1 MLEVKRIMSKQTK
14 PKIGHWSAHVL
25 CWALIVIGV
34 LISLSTV
41 NIIEYDFIGLAIAV
55 YFVFAG
61 IFLMLESLMES
72 GKFRMPSGL
81 DMISAVIAII
91 AFIIGLATFTESVIP
106 VEWSGVYFLMSFIVA
121 CAIGLEFYTE

>member
-1 MLEVKRIMSKQTK
+1 VPKGEIK

-25 CWALIVIGV
+25 CWAFIIIGIM
-34 LISLSTV
+34 ISLSTIKLI
-41 NIIEYDFIGLAIAV
+41 NYDFIGGAIAV

-61 IFLMLESLMES
+61 VFLMLESLMES
-72 GKFRMPSGL
+72 GRFRMPSGL
-81 DMISAVIAII
+81 DIISAII
-91 AFIIGLATFTESVIP
+91 AIVAFMIGLVTFTKPVIP